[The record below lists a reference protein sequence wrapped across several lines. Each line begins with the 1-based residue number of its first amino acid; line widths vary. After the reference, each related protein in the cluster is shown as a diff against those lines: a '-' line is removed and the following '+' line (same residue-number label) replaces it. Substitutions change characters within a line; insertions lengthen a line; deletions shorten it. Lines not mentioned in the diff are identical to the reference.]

1 MNNMCFLSKFLQ
13 MVGPGN
19 RKIGE
24 YIRIN
29 ANYFIFFDSLS
40 TDMISF
46 NKHTNRLREHIFV

>member
-1 MNNMCFLSKFLQ
+1 